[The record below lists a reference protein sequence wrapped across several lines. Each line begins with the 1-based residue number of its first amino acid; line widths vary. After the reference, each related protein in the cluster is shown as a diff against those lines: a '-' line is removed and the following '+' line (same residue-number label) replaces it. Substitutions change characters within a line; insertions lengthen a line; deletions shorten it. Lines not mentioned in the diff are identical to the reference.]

1 MKVKIVEIKAVL
13 RDLDKI
19 KLELAKQ
26 NAVLKGIDRQV
37 DTYFQLAE
45 GKGRL
50 KLREGEIENNLIH
63 YNRPNQAESKLSEVT
78 LYKPNEAETL
88 KQVLENALGTKVV
101 VDKKREIHFIRNI
114 KIHIDKVKQLGE
126 FVEIEAIDEKNE
138 FTEFE
143 LREQC
148 EQLMVDFGIE
158 KKDLCKV
165 SYSDML
171 LSISA
176 R

>member
-1 MKVKIVEIKAVL
+1 MEIKAIL
-13 RDLDKI
+13 RDLNRI
-19 KLELAKQ
+19 KSELAKQ
-26 NAVLKGIDRQV
+26 NAVLKGVDHQV
-37 DTYFQLAE
+37 DTYFQMAE

-78 LYKPNEAETL
+78 LHKPNEAETL
-88 KQVLENALGTKVV
+88 KRVLENALGTKVV
-101 VDKKREIHFIRNI
+101 VDKKREIYFIRNV
-114 KIHIDKVKQLGE
+114 KIHLDKVEGLGE

-138 FTEFE
+138 FTETE

-148 EQLMVDFGIE
+148 EELMADFGIE
-158 KKDLCKV
+158 KSDLCKV

-171 LSISA
+171 LGIGES
-176 R
+176 

>member
-1 MKVKIVEIKAVL
+1 MKVKIVEIKAIL
-13 RDLDKI
+13 RDLDRI
-19 KLELAKQ
+19 KSVLKKQ
-26 NAVLKGIDRQV
+26 NAILKGVDHQI
-37 DTYFQLAE
+37 DTYFQLAA

-78 LYKPNEAETL
+78 LHKPNEAETL

-114 KIHIDKVKQLGE
+114 KIHIDKVEGLGK
-126 FVEIEAIDEKNE
+126 FVEIEAIDEENE
-138 FTEFE
+138 FTETQ
-143 LREQC
+143 LRQQC
-148 EQLMVDFGIE
+148 NQLMADFGIE
-158 KKDLCKV
+158 KQDLCKV

-171 LSISA
+171 ISISES
-176 R
+176 